1 MPCPCNLHSSM
12 KNCKFMEVDWEVK
25 LLSAGERKHGHLKP
39 YRICG
44 CLGLPQSDGCW
55 QGADC
60 NSEEMG
66 LFEGEP

>member
-1 MPCPCNLHSSM
+1 
-12 KNCKFMEVDWEVK
+12 MEVDWEVK

-44 CLGLPQSDGCW
+44 CLGLSQSDGCW

-60 NSEEMG
+60 NSEETG